1 MHHYTMDVHLQ
12 KSGKI
17 RVPAAGTN
25 LNLVVRE
32 QAYVLIRDKRVCAR
46 IRSLRLSIRYRG
58 LCEIM
63 SAHGSWSGLTLHRS
77 HRQLPAIDTFSSEI
91 FCLQEDRKLLYI
103 T

>member
-32 QAYVLIRDKRVCAR
+32 QAYVLIRDKGGC
-46 IRSLRLSIRYRG
+46 
-58 LCEIM
+58 
-63 SAHGSWSGLTLHRS
+63 SGTA
-77 HRQLPAIDTFSSEI
+77 P
-91 FCLQEDRKLLYI
+91 
-103 T
+103 